1 MTWIGINE
9 MILKSL
15 VVAALYLIIYLW
27 FLYLLRKPRLWLPV
41 SMRDKLIG
49 ILLLAVL
56 NGYISISGAVVD
68 LWILFISVTGIALL
82 FYIIAAPA
90 YALLPSRPLL
100 VQFIA
105 WNAPR
110 IEIGL
115 LLPALILLFYVSN
128 LKLRALLI
136 TTILIESFWYLRLW
150 MKQRYK
156 KAKTLDEHS
165 LLVLKAQANSDIK
178 RFAKKRHIPEL
189 QIVQEQ
195 ISWLG
200 CTQQSFP
207 CPMDYYVNTLGLNTP
222 PCCLDNMLEMLH
234 RIDSDLAKIGV
245 LHWIEGGTLLGAV
258 RENGN
263 LLAWEDD
270 ADISFLLTEENTW
283 QKMVASIKKIARH
296 AHYQVIVFEKIESIY
311 IYYDPPGPWPFNYE
325 RTRMRGEIRID
336 MHGYRVSRSSG
347 NNVVERFTS
356 KGLLQKNRKGKFEM
370 PLELVLPLSVISFAG
385 RKVSCPAKSGD
396 YLEAM
401 YGNYTEVEYTW
412 IENDSAN
419 VRRQID
425 QKR

>member
-1 MTWIGINE
+1 

-15 VVAALYLIIYLW
+15 VAAVLYLIIYFW
-27 FLYLLRKPRLWLPV
+27 FLHLLRKPRNWIPV
-41 SMRDKLIG
+41 SMRDKLVG
-49 ILLLAVL
+49 VLLLTVL
-56 NGYISISGAVVD
+56 SGYISISGAIVD

-90 YALLPSRPLL
+90 YALLPPRPLL

-105 WNAPR
+105 RNAPR

-128 LKLRALLI
+128 LKLRSLLI
-136 TTILIESFWYLRLW
+136 TAIFIESFWYLRLW

-156 KAKTLDEHS
+156 KAKTIDEHS
-165 LLVLKAQANSDIK
+165 LLVVKAQANGDIK
-178 RFAKKRHIPEL
+178 RFAKKHRIPEL
-189 QIVQEQ
+189 QTVQEQ
-195 ISWLG
+195 IDWLG

-222 PCCLDNMLEMLH
+222 PCCRDNLLEMLH

-270 ADISFLLTEENTW
+270 VDISFLLTEENTW
-283 QKMVASIKKIARH
+283 QKMVASINKIARH
-296 AHYQVIVFEKIESIY
+296 AHYQVIVFEKIEEIF
-311 IYYDPPGPWPFNYE
+311 IHYDPPRLWPFNYE

-336 MHGYRVSRSSG
+336 LMGYRLSRSNG
-347 NNVVERFTS
+347 NNVVERFTK
-356 KGLLQKNRKGKFEM
+356 KGLLQKNRKGKFEI
-370 PLELVLPLSVISFAG
+370 PSELVLPLSVIPFNG
-385 RKVSCPAKSGD
+385 GKVSCPAKPGD

-401 YGNYTEVEYTW
+401 YGNYTDVEYTW
-412 IENDSAN
+412 IEEVAAN
-419 VRRQID
+419 ARRQID
-425 QKR
+425 QKI